1 MSESLALPPDLPSTP
16 LLARHIQNFSEAASL
31 QPHWGYAARAL
42 PCTNDAGS
50 CAYLDTVYRSH
61 DLGMLYVG
69 VFWALLLALLLLYTI
84 AHRCTFTSTS
94 RGGGRG
100 GVAASS
106 LHRAASAARAWTRSK
121 LMPDIQIASFRA
133 TRQQV
138 LVFAILLAYITIFT
152 FVGIVYQKWVTPV
165 KKMPGVYNTRTGLGP
180 WSDRIGLWAYALT
193 PLSILLSTRESL
205 LSLLTGIP
213 YHHFNF
219 MHRWL
224 GWVILIQSLLHTI
237 GWSIVQGR
245 LYQPQPSVGA
255 AWIKEKYMVWGVVAM
270 VLLTILFVLS
280 LPVVIRRTGHEFFRK
295 AHYILAMLYIGACWG
310 HWDKLK
316 CFLLPSLL
324 IWGLDRGARL
334 VRTFLLHHDY
344 IRAAQTTALAPI
356 QAAVTFFDSD
366 EDVPVVR
373 LDLTHQQAR
382 NAPGDHYFLTFSSHG
397 SIWQSHP
404 FTSFVPAAAAAA
416 SHAKSRHHHHE
427 AATHSFIMRAK
438 GGETRKVAEALLRE
452 RSSKTSLLLT
462 GPYGNDITSDLDA
475 AHNALCLAGGTG
487 ITFVLPVLRER
498 VRRAKEARLLLLRA
512 ASDKAS
518 LEDCRAVVRT
528 TGTTSLVWLVRHDR
542 DAAWAEAELAELTRS
557 RMVEVNIISTREGH
571 EARHEKRT
579 QTTFEVDSNKDSTS
593 DSRSSSSP
601 QLPVQSLEK
610 DVPAAAHNK
619 SQDTASYSSSS
630 SRPSINALLESFLS
644 TTTSNA
650 PSVVYTSGPGG
661 LMRDVRRAVARAND
675 ARLAWRGEESRNIRL
690 IYDERLE

>member
-1 MSESLALPPDLPSTP
+1 MSEFLALPPHLPSTP

-69 VFWALLLALLLLYTI
+69 IFWALLVAVLLLYTI
-84 AHRCTFTSTS
+84 AHRCTITVTSTS
-94 RGGGRG
+94 RGGGRDG
-100 GVAASS
+100 AAASS
-106 LHRAASAARAWTRSK
+106 LQRAASAARTWTRSK

-138 LVFAILLAYITIFT
+138 LVFAILLGYVTVFT

-180 WSDRIGLWAYALT
+180 WSDRIGVWAYALT

-224 GWVILIQSLLHTI
+224 GWIILIQSLLHTI

-255 AWIKEKYMVWGVVAM
+255 AWIKETYMVWGVVAM
-270 VLLTILFVLS
+270 ILLTILFLLS

-344 IRAAQTTALAPI
+344 ICAAHTTALAPI
-356 QAAVTFFDSD
+356 QADVTFFDSD

-404 FTSFVPAAAAAA
+404 FTSFVPAAAA
-416 SHAKSRHHHHE
+416 SHAKSHQE

-438 GGETRKVAEALLRE
+438 GGETRKVAKALLKE
-452 RSSKTSLLLT
+452 HSSKTSLLLT

-498 VRRAKEARLLLLRA
+498 VRRAKEARLLLA

-518 LEDCRAVVRT
+518 LEDCRVVR
-528 TGTTSLVWLVRHDR
+528 TGTTSLVWLVRHQR
-542 DAAWAEAELAELTRS
+542 DAAWAEAELAELRQS
-557 RMVEVNIISTREGH
+557 KMVEVKIISTRDGH
-571 EARHEKRT
+571 EARGEKRT
-579 QTTFEVDSNKDSTS
+579 CEIDDSSKDSTS
-593 DSRSSSSP
+593 DRSSP

-610 DVPAAAHNK
+610 DVPAHNE
-619 SQDTASYSSSS
+619 SPHTAS
-630 SRPSINALLESFLS
+630 SRPSIDALVESFLS
-644 TTTSNA
+644 TTSNA
-650 PSVVYTSGPGG
+650 PSVVYTSGPGD
-661 LMRDVRRAVARAND
+661 LMRSVRRAVATANN
-675 ARLAWRGEESRNIRL
+675 ARLAWRGEESRNIKL